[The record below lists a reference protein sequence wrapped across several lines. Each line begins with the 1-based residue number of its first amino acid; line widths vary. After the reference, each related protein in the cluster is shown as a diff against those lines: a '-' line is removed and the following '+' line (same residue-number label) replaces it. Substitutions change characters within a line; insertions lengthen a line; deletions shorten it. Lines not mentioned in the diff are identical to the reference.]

1 MKNLT
6 QFICKSSVLAAFA
19 LTASAAY
26 SQNFIVAEGDA
37 VRTYG
42 ANGSPLGTF
51 ATSGITSAIDVVEG
65 GGSVFVSDYGN
76 NAPLAANRT
85 GSYVYKYSTSGT
97 YQGVVNSASNP
108 NNHGPTGLAFINN
121 RIHASNFNIATL
133 TSSVPDAGAEDGDPA
148 TPSPY
153 LFYTPPGFSNVHGMT
168 SGAPNG
174 FSDIVYY
181 TGNATN
187 GDALLEFWQPGF
199 GAGSIFNFGLA
210 TIRGVVAA
218 GNNEFYVALSSLDK
232 VVKLS
237 FDGVNRTQSDF
248 ITGIANPIGVEIDN
262 GKLFVSSFTNQTI
275 SGYSLIGGAPL
286 AAAPLSSF
294 STVGSP
300 QYFSVTAVPEPS
312 TYAMVG
318 LVGIF
323 GLIAVRRR
331 SKVA

>member
-26 SQNFIVAEGDA
+26 SQNFLVAEGA
-37 VRTYG
+37 GGVRNYS
-42 ANGSPLGTF
+42 ANGTNLGTF
-51 ATSGITSAIDVVEG
+51 ATTGIGNALDVVEG
-65 GGSVFVSDYGN
+65 GGSVFVSDF
-76 NAPLAANRT
+76 ANDFI
-85 GSYVYKYSTSGT
+85 YKYTTDGVG
-97 YQGVVNSASNP
+97 QGVVNNQSQG
-108 NNHGPTGLAFINN
+108 HGPAGLAFINN
-121 RIHASNFNIATL
+121 RIHASAFKIATV
-133 TSSVPDAGAEDGDPA
+133 TSNQPDAGAEDGNRE
-148 TPSPY
+148 TPSPF

-168 SGAPNG
+168 SAAPNG

-187 GDALLEFWQPGF
+187 GDALLEFWQPGVD
-199 GAGSIFNFGLA
+199 AGNIFNFGQA

-218 GNNEFYVALSSLDK
+218 GNNEFYVALSSLSK

-237 FDGVNRTQSDF
+237 FDAGTNTRTQSDF

-262 GKLFVSSFTNQTI
+262 GKIFVSSFTNQTI
-275 SGYSLIGGAPL
+275 NGYSLTDGSL
-286 AAAPLSSF
+286 QSTF
-294 STVGSP
+294 NTVGSP